1 MSIESKIDKIRK
13 VKRAEYGSFKTNL
26 RLIGESWSTLL
37 DLPAPIPPYKVA
49 LMYTVSKVI
58 RAAHTYKED
67 NFVDAINYLR
77 KAQQLQQADGEDNTI
92 SKK

>member
-1 MSIESKIDKIRK
+1 
-13 VKRAEYGSFKTNL
+13 
-26 RLIGESWSTLL
+26 
-37 DLPAPIPPYKVA
+37 
-49 LMYTVSKVI
+49 MYAASKVI

-77 KAQQLQQADGEDNTI
+77 KAQQLQQADGENNTI

>member
-58 RAAHTYKED
+58 RAAHSFKED
-67 NFVDAINYLR
+67 NYIDAQNYLR
-77 KAQQLQQADGEDNTI
+77 KAHELQQEDGKNN
-92 SKK
+92 

>member
-1 MSIESKIDKIRK
+1 MQHQ
-13 VKRAEYGSFKTNL
+13 
-26 RLIGESWSTLL
+26 
-37 DLPAPIPPYKVA
+37 
-49 LMYTVSKVI
+49 KVI

-77 KAQQLQQADGEDNTI
+77 KAQQLQQAENGEDNTI